1 MSLFVTGTD
10 TGVGK
15 TVVSALLLARYAAE
29 LELAYWK
36 PIASGAGGPQ
46 PERDSATIAGLAAH
60 AGIEVEIRLEMH
72 LLRDPVSPHLA
83 ARREGV
89 TIDIDDIAAAWV
101 GWQTVSPER
110 GVVIEGAGGIMV
122 PLNERPR
129 LGRGGGLPG
138 AGGFGGSPLGTGR
151 SAGGELLI
159 DLMAVLELPVLLVAR
174 STLGTINHTL
184 LTLDALHRRGIPIA
198 GVVLNG
204 PADEDNRQAIESY
217 GDVQVIAAVEPF
229 DLTPSGF
236 GTAAAAFDAA
246 GELRRYLRC
255 A

>member
-15 TVVSALLLARYAAE
+15 TVVSALLLSRYAAE

-36 PIASGAGGPQ
+36 PVASGAGGPQ
-46 PERDSATIAGLAAH
+46 PERDSATIASLAALV
-60 AGIEVEIRLEMH
+60 GVEVEIRLEMH

-89 TIDIDDIAAAWV
+89 TIDIDEIARAWA
-101 GWQTVSPER
+101 GWQSVSPER

-122 PLNERPR
+122 PLNEKPR
-129 LGRGGGLPG
+129 LGKGGAISG
-138 AGGFGGSPLGTGR
+138 AGGFAGSPLGAAR
-151 SAGGELLI
+151 SAAGELLI
-159 DLMAVLELPVLLVAR
+159 DLVALLELPVLLVAR

-198 GVVLNG
+198 GVVFDG
-204 PADEDNRQAIESY
+204 PADDDNRQAIESY
-217 GDVQVIAAVEPF
+217 GDVQVIAAVEPLE
-229 DLTPSGF
+229 LTPAGF
-236 GTAAAAFDAA
+236 RTAAAAFDAD
-246 GELRRYLRC
+246 GELRRSLQS

>member
-1 MSLFVTGTD
+1 MSLFVAGTD

-15 TVVSALLLARYAAE
+15 TVVSALLLSRYAAE

-46 PERDSATIAGLAAH
+46 PERDSSTIASLVSR
-60 AGIEVEIRLEMH
+60 AGVEVEIRLEMH

-89 TIDIDDIAAAWV
+89 TIDIDEIARAWAD
-101 GWQTVSPER
+101 WQSVSPER
-110 GVVIEGAGGIMV
+110 GVVVEGAGGVMV
-122 PLNERPR
+122 PLNEKRIGTGDASR
-129 LGRGGGLPG
+129 SGGGF
-138 AGGFGGSPLGTGR
+138 AGSPLGSGR

-159 DLMAVLELPVLLVAR
+159 DLMALLELPVLLVAR
-174 STLGTINHTL
+174 STLGTINHSL
-184 LTLDALHRRGIPIA
+184 LTLDALLRRGIPIA

-204 PADEDNRQAIESY
+204 PANDENRQAIESY

-229 DLTPSGF
+229 DLTSSSLCA
-236 GTAAAAFDAA
+236 AAAAFDPA
-246 GELRRYLRC
+246 GDLRRHLQY